1 MQETANRGAEGP
13 GPAPAD
19 ETLARLAREGSAE
32 AFAELVRRFE
42 RPVFG
47 LVVRL
52 VRDPALAEDLAQE
65 VFLRAWRA
73 LPAFDPERRFASWL
87 LRIAHNAAIDSLRR
101 RRAGFLLPLEPP
113 GEDEG
118 RDREIAD
125 PAAVDPEARAVGRDL
140 AHALERALA
149 RLRPEYRS
157 ALLLRFQRQLA
168 YEEIAEVL
176 GLPLGTVKTFLHRGR
191 AELARALEA
200 EGYRLPGAGAET
212 GGRRGA

>member
-13 GPAPAD
+13 LPTPTD
-19 ETLARLAREGSAE
+19 EALALLACGGSTE

-73 LPAFDPERRFASWL
+73 LPTFDPERRFASWL
-87 LRIAHNAAIDSLRR
+87 LRIAHNGAIDALRR
-101 RRAGFLLPLEPP
+101 RRAAFLLPLEPP
-113 GEDEG
+113 GDEEG
-118 RDREIAD
+118 REREIAD
-125 PAAVDPEARAVGRDL
+125 PSAVDPEARAVGRDL
-140 AHALERALA
+140 ARALERALA

-191 AELARALEA
+191 AELARALA
-200 EGYRLPGAGAET
+200 VEGYRLPGAGSET
-212 GGRRGA
+212 GGRKGA